1 MLQSNRPIVKAQQ
14 AIWGNYPDIKSCLSY
29 LNDALITP
37 YFIDDKNIR
46 SIINK
51 LEKTNILTPSE
62 KIEIGRKLESRSLI
76 GHYITRTRK
85 REVDENRVE
94 RSAQVLAVNYSE
106 IETNVYN
113 KVSKILTE
121 KSEVRR
127 GFHYLL

>member
-1 MLQSNRPIVKAQQ
+1 MLKHNRPF
-14 AIWGNYPDIKSCLSY
+14 GELPDIKSCLSY

-37 YFIDDKNIR
+37 YFKDDKNIR

-121 KSEVRR
+121 KMR
-127 GFHYLL
+127 GKKGVSLFALIGRQR